1 MEETGEKPT
10 EGKVNEMWA
19 ALKAYQPTADTDGHG
34 ETWALMCSEK
44 TAVSADDAACE
55 AKHTSFDAAV
65 AARAAASIASTR
77 LKDTSRYC
85 FAECSIEFI
94 TKSYGEAK

>member
-1 MEETGEKPT
+1 MSNKKENPT
-10 EGKVNEMWA
+10 NGKVNEMWA
-19 ALKAYQPTADTDGHG
+19 ALEAYQPIADTDGHG

-77 LKDTSRYC
+77 LKNTSRYC

-94 TKSYGEAK
+94 TKSYGETK